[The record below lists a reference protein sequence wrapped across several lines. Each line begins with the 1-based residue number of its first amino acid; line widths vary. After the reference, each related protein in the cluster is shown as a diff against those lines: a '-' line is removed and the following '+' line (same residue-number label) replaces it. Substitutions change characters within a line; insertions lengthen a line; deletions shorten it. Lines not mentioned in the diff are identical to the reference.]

1 MKPFRTNLDAFWRRL
16 SRLDLVALS
25 LLLLGAIVYVLG
37 GSGGPLSF
45 LKFLG
50 AIAGVYLV
58 VRMIGWWRTRLL
70 WRLRDRLIV
79 AFLFLA
85 LVPVLL
91 LATLVV
97 FSGMILY
104 TQLGGY
110 LLYVDL
116 QHRVEMVSEGAEQIA
131 TALGTSA
138 KGISP
143 ADAEQIVASQEHTVY
158 DRELPGLVV
167 EYADDPRLLRAVA
180 GPAARQF
187 AGLVQQGARLSLIG
201 LRGVETPRGL
211 RVVALRVP
219 ITPEFLATLAPDL
232 GVVHVDILERYDP
245 SRPASVLYPFGDAKY
260 SAVRRVSARNRTLQ
274 PKLLW
279 LDPIIT
285 GVSKFE
291 AVYVE
296 EEEGQREQNGD
307 RPRRHE
313 GGAIQKS
320 WPVVASFNARPSS
333 LNARIFSSIGELGI
347 IYLLPFIL
355 VVVALIII
363 EAAALFT
370 GYVMTRRITTAVDEL
385 YAATRYVQSGDFTHR
400 VHVDRQD
407 QLGVLGESFNDMTGS
422 VSNLIEEKSRRQR
435 LENEISIAREVQN
448 QLFPRQLPSVPGV
461 EIEAICKAARAVSGD
476 YYDFIQLSPTQVAIA
491 IADISGK
498 GISAALLMASLQ
510 AALRSQMLAPGSE
523 TLSASELVSRLNK
536 HLVRNTGDDRFATFF
551 IAIYDSA
558 MRTLR
563 YCNAGHLPTFLLCPA
578 EALHLD
584 KGGMVLGV
592 IEDYPFEEGTVN
604 VPPDALLIGYSD
616 GLVEP
621 ENVYGEEFGIPRL
634 EQAAIRVQAH
644 TPREVCD
651 ALMAT
656 VEEWAGTPEQADDM
670 TVIVARLK

>member
-16 SRLDLVALS
+16 SRLDLVALAFF
-25 LLLLGAIVYVLG
+25 LLGATVYVLG
-37 GSGGPLSF
+37 GSAGPLSF

-58 VRMIGWWRTRLL
+58 VRVIGWWRTRLL

-91 LATLVV
+91 VATLAF

-116 QHRVEMVSEGAEQIA
+116 QHRVQMVSEGAEQIA
-131 TALGTSA
+131 TALGTTA

-167 EYADDPRLLRAVA
+167 QYADDPKLLRAVA

-245 SRPASVLYPFGDAKY
+245 SRPAGVLYPFGDAKY
-260 SAVRRVSARNRTLQ
+260 SAVRRISARNRALQ

-296 EEEGQREQNGD
+296 EEEGQREQNGG
-307 RPRRHE
+307 RPRGHE

-604 VPPDALLIGYSD
+604 VPPDSLLIGYSD

-634 EQAAIRVQAH
+634 EQAAIRVQTHA
-644 TPREVCD
+644 PREVCD

-670 TVIVARLK
+670 TVIVARLR

>member
-1 MKPFRTNLDAFWRRL
+1 MTSFRPKLDAFWRRL
-16 SRLDLVALS
+16 SRLDLVALV
-25 LLLLGAIVYVLG
+25 LFFLGLVVYVLG
-37 GSGGPLSF
+37 GSGGGLSF
-45 LKFLG
+45 VKFLG
-50 AIAGVYLV
+50 VICAVYLV
-58 VRMIGWWRTRLL
+58 VRMIGWSRTKLL

-79 AFLFLA
+79 AYLFVA

-91 LATLVV
+91 VMTLAI
-97 FSGMILY
+97 FSLMILY

-138 KGISP
+138 TGVSP
-143 ADAEQIVASQEHTVY
+143 AMAEQIVAAQEHTVY

-167 EYADDPRLLRAVA
+167 EYADDPKLLHAIA
-180 GPAARQF
+180 GVGARRF
-187 AGLVQQGARLSLIG
+187 AGLVQQGERLSLVG

-211 RVVALRVP
+211 RVVTLRVP
-219 ITPEFLATLAPDL
+219 VTEVFLASLAPDL
-232 GVVHVDILERYDP
+232 GVVHLEILERYDN
-245 SRPASVLYPFGDAKY
+245 SKPASVLYPFGDVKY
-260 SAVRRVSARNRTLQ
+260 SAVRRITARNRALQ
-274 PKLLW
+274 PKSMW
-279 LDPIIT
+279 LDPIVN

-291 AVYVE
+291 AVYLKDAGV
-296 EEEGQREQNGD
+296 QT
-307 RPRRHE
+307 
-313 GGAIQKS
+313 S

-333 LNARIFSSIGELGI
+333 LNARIFSSIGELGV

-355 VVVALIII
+355 VVVALLVI
-363 EAAALFT
+363 EAGALFT
-370 GYVMTRRITTAVDEL
+370 GVVMTRRITTAVDDL

-400 VHVDRQD
+400 VRVDRQD
-407 QLGVLGESFNDMTGS
+407 QLGVLGESFNEMTGS
-422 VSNLIEEKSRRQR
+422 VSNLIDEKSRRQR

-448 QLFPRQLPSVPGV
+448 QLFPWQIPSVPGV

-551 IAIYDSA
+551 IAVYDSA
-558 MRTLR
+558 TRTLR

-578 EALHLD
+578 ETLHLD

-592 IEDYPFEEGTVN
+592 IEDYAYDEGVVN
-604 VPPDALLIGYSD
+604 VPCDALLIGYSD
-616 GLVEP
+616 GLIEP

-634 EQAAIRVQAH
+634 EQAAVRVQGAA
-644 TPREVCD
+644 PREVCES
-651 ALMAT
+651 LMAS

-670 TVIVARLK
+670 TVIVARLR